1 MSILDFSRGE
11 ISPEMRYRS
20 DLQVYHRGVESMFN
34 TLPTP
39 QGGTTRR
46 YGTQVVGTLPVT
58 TQKPAIRTFNLGAT
72 GLNEDIEAPGS
83 GLTVTVNLATYDTED
98 RVEDLAKNTEIQI
111 ILAFSETN
119 VISAY
124 WINTASGVPAY
135 LQQLWN
141 YSSGYLRPTLGF
153 DDTRDV
159 RVAQIENSVYI
170 VASGNVYEL
179 YWDITKSSDTSLL
192 WDATT
197 NYAIGDVVYH
207 TYSAAKQWYE
217 CITAHDSSTLTLE
230 EAESDLYWKIVYP
243 PYLSWRDVTLRVG
256 EKLLTGSIE
265 DDPFDPLAWNE
276 NITWA
281 IGTAYDYKK
290 GDVVLDTAVYYE
302 CITAYSHVAGETFV
316 SEAAYWLAMTA
327 IASVTE
333 EVDTIYR
340 RRAAAGREQTIPREI
355 KAHHGRLLVCASS
368 RFPAT
373 IFGSEIGKYTKY
385 GAGIYDDDP
394 WIYTISG
401 DRVGKILW
409 MYVTDQLYLGTKG
422 GIFAVSGVITPG
434 QFLLRKV
441 NSHAASE
448 IEGVTAAGSLLYFQ
462 SDKKTLR
469 EVSYVDQVENSYQA
483 MDLTIFSTHIFKTYD
498 AVKMVVQHSPHTII
512 WILRSDG
519 VLVSLS
525 YEKTTDMVA
534 FARHE
539 VDGDVIDIS
548 GGVGDDLYAIVERTS
563 DTKLLRMG
571 KTLLIDGDN
580 SNSSLYLDGL
590 VKFVMGDPT
599 SDFEAYV
606 QNDDFR
612 AWLITQ
618 SITTVALMQAETGTL
633 DASDE
638 SMEGYASQ
646 CALRHLTTITAINLS
661 TNSLTT
667 WASIT
672 VPASWV
678 TINFSDNSFIAADI
692 NQILVDVAASQVL
705 SSRTGTINLSSNV
718 AATYA
723 GLVAATALYDA
734 GWTVTLDNAAG
745 WEDGYNLTFNV
756 NGGTGSPTGVT
767 AYIGGEAITIAGGS
781 GGLTYS
787 GFEFVGWNTQSDGS
801 GTTYQEDDPYTMP
814 LSDTILYAKWAA
826 TYAMA
831 YDGNGSDGGSVPGT
845 VNYQAS
851 EEITVASN
859 SATKTGSTFSTWN
872 TAANGSGTDRAPAS
886 TFPMPTDA
894 VTLYAQ
900 WTINYD
906 VGDPGPAGGIIF
918 YKSGSTAYEAAPI
931 ATEFDDSIWG
941 SPTVFIRG
949 TSKEIGTGAANTVL
963 ITAGTG
969 GAARLCSELSHGGY
983 DDWFL
988 PSLYELEQMYLNLK
1002 VADLGDFADDDYWS
1016 SWENA
1021 TGYAG
1026 KIDFTSGNQVTG
1038 HQKTFTLQVRAA
1050 RSFTVE

>member
-1 MSILDFSRGE
+1 
-11 ISPEMRYRS
+11 
-20 DLQVYHRGVESMFN
+20 
-34 TLPTP
+34 
-39 QGGTTRR
+39 
-46 YGTQVVGTLPVT
+46 
-58 TQKPAIRTFNLGAT
+58 
-72 GLNEDIEAPGS
+72 
-83 GLTVTVNLATYDTED
+83 
-98 RVEDLAKNTEIQI
+98 
-111 ILAFSETN
+111 
-119 VISAY
+119 
-124 WINTASGVPAY
+124 
-135 LQQLWN
+135 
-141 YSSGYLRPTLGF
+141 
-153 DDTRDV
+153 
-159 RVAQIENSVYI
+159 
-170 VASGNVYEL
+170 
-179 YWDITKSSDTSLL
+179 
-192 WDATT
+192 
-197 NYAIGDVVYH
+197 
-207 TYSAAKQWYE
+207 
-217 CITAHDSSTLTLE
+217 
-230 EAESDLYWKIVYP
+230 
-243 PYLSWRDVTLRVG
+243 
-256 EKLLTGSIE
+256 
-265 DDPFDPLAWNE
+265 
-276 NITWA
+276 
-281 IGTAYDYKK
+281 
-290 GDVVLDTAVYYE
+290 
-302 CITAYSHVAGETFV
+302 
-316 SEAAYWLAMTA
+316 
-327 IASVTE
+327 
-333 EVDTIYR
+333 
-340 RRAAAGREQTIPREI
+340 
-355 KAHHGRLLVCASS
+355 VCASS

-409 MYVTDQLYLGTKG
+409 MYITDQLYLGTKG

-462 SDKKTLR
+462 SDKKTIR

-483 MDLTIFSTHIFKTYD
+483 MDLTIFSTHIFKTYN

-519 VLVSLS
+519 ILVSLS

-590 VKFVMGDPT
+590 VKFVMGDPV

-678 TINFSDNSFIAADI
+678 TINFSNNDFTVSDV
-692 NQILVDVAASQVL
+692 NQILIDLAASEVL
-705 SSRTGTINLSSNV
+705 NPRAGTINLSTN
-718 AATYA
+718 AEAGYA
-723 GLVAATALYDA
+723 GLVAAVALNDA
-734 GWTVTLDNAAG
+734 TPGWTVTLDNAAG

-814 LSDTILYAKWAA
+814 SSDTILYAKWAA

-831 YDGNGSDGGSVPGT
+831 YDGNGSDGGSVPAT
-845 VNYQAS
+845 VNYQDG
-851 EEITVASN
+851 ETVRVSYN
-859 SATKTGSTFSTWN
+859 SATRTGYIFGGWN
-872 TAANGSGTDRAPAS
+872 TASDGSGIDREEWS
-886 TFPMPTDA
+886 TFLINGDN

-900 WTINYD
+900 WGANTGIGE
-906 VGDPGPAGGIIF
+906 VGAGGGIIF
-918 YKSGSTAYEAAPI
+918 YSNVSYVLESALSSTEWETKTWAEAV
-931 ATEFDDSIWG
+931 S
-941 SPTVFIRG
+941 
-949 TSKEIGTGAANTVL
+949 
-963 ITAGTG
+963 
-969 GAARLCSELSHGGY
+969 LCSGLSSGGKS
-983 DDWFL
+983 DWYL
-988 PSLYELEQMYLNLK
+988 PSKADLLLVYTNLK
-1002 VADLGDFADDDYWS
+1002 VAGLGGFSTGYYWS
-1016 SWENA
+1016 STEFSGSVAYFVKFSNGDDQGEIK
-1021 TGYAG
+1021 T
-1026 KIDFTSGNQVTG
+1026 TSINMD
-1038 HQKTFTLQVRAA
+1038 VRAI
-1050 RSFTVE
+1050 RKTLR